1 MGTEPCLQP
10 GIPLTPAQLWSPATC
25 AHRHN
30 RALAYMGGLMTT
42 IVSSCLHLPILRVQ
56 ALFPTA
62 LDFLRVGGISDSIIK
77 AKGERESSPPRS
89 SPRRGETLFTHLA
102 LFQVRR
108 GSCVPLILSRAPANA
123 RHQAPAVLRPQELW
137 SVGRDSFRRA
147 KRAIEFLYNRKK
159 SLPIWTLM

>member
-77 AKGERESSPPRS
+77 AKGERESSPP
-89 SPRRGETLFTHLA
+89 PLLAQERRDPLHTPCSFPSEEGQLCPTDTL
-102 LFQVRR
+102 
-108 GSCVPLILSRAPANA
+108 SCPCQC
-123 RHQAPAVLRPQELW
+123 QAPGTSGFETTGVVVSGKGQ
-137 SVGRDSFRRA
+137 FQ
-147 KRAIEFLYNRKK
+147 K
-159 SLPIWTLM
+159 S